1 MSTAFNDLVMGCYFE
16 DMPLG
21 LVRHSPGRTISDA
34 DILLFGGLTGDLM
47 QVHTDDEYCRSREF
61 GGRIAHGLL
70 GLAMAQGL
78 MLRTN
83 YTHGTGIASLGWDEW
98 RFVAPIRIGDTINVR
113 WTIRE
118 RRESRSC
125 PEAGII
131 AEFIEVLNQHG
142 TVVQHGIH
150 RTLIRRRHAGA
161 PVAQTERTP
170 G

>member
-1 MSTAFNDLVMGCYFE
+1 MNTPFDELVLGRYFE

-21 LVRHSPGRTISDA
+21 LVQHSAGRTISDA

-47 QVHTDDEYCRSREF
+47 QVHTDDEYCREREF

-70 GLAMAQGL
+70 GLSMAQGL

-83 YTHGTGIASLGWDEW
+83 YTQGTGVASLGWDEW
-98 RFVAPIRIGDTINVR
+98 RFVAPIRIGDTIRVR

-118 RRESRSC
+118 RRESRSR
-125 PEAGII
+125 PDMGIV

-142 TVVQHGIH
+142 AVVQHGIH
-150 RTLIRRRHAGA
+150 RTMIRRRPIGTSTPA
-161 PVAQTERTP
+161 TEGTL